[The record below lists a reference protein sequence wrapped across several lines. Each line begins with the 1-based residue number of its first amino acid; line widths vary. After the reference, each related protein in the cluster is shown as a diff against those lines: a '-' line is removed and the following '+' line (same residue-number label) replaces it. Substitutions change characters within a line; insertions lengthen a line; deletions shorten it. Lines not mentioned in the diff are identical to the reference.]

1 VRLQLAAARKSS
13 SKDRLMTT
21 LDETSEAIRQ
31 AVGSIRSLVYDLSSP
46 SMNEIGISAAI
57 SEWLAEQ
64 IQKKH
69 GLKTEFIDEYGRV
82 PLDDDV
88 RAMLFRSVRELL
100 TNVVKHAQAK
110 KVTVDIKTTD
120 SSLNIMVQD
129 DGVGLDYEKES
140 AKIGHFGLFSI
151 RERMS
156 DLGGSLEIVSEPG
169 RGTKVTLSVP
179 RHIQ

>member
-1 VRLQLAAARKSS
+1 
-13 SKDRLMTT
+13 MTT

-31 AVGSIRSLVYDLSSP
+31 AVGSIRSLVYELSSP

-140 AKIGHFGLFSI
+140 AKISHFGLFSI

-169 RGTKVTLSVP
+169 KGTKVILSMP
-179 RHIQ
+179 LDIQ